1 MPPTSAVFPS
11 TSDPAEAKTWFADLF
26 ERDPAPLSVIG
37 SVADGLIADPTRYDN
52 PRWWAAREGTAVVAA
67 FMHTP
72 PHPLHIGVA
81 TAETARGLAR
91 HLADAGDVLPGVG
104 GLRGP
109 AEAFADEW
117 VARTGVTSRVVMEMG
132 SFDLPVRPRVPF
144 TVNGRFRTAT
154 DDDLELVDAWNQQ
167 FVDAIEGAG
176 RTPPSMAQAVARG
189 RVGLWQDDGRPV
201 STAYA
206 SPANGGVTRIA
217 GVWTPPELRGHGYAS
232 GVVAALS
239 TARQDAGERCI
250 LYTDLANPTSNA
262 IYEAMGYRRV
272 GDAIHIAF
280 SA

>member
-1 MPPTSAVFPS
+1 MPPTSSSFAS
-11 TSDPAEAKTWFADLF
+11 TSDPAEAKRWFAGLF
-26 ERDPAPLSVIG
+26 ERDPASLSVIG

-52 PRWWAAREGTAVVAA
+52 PRWWAAREGGTVVAA

-81 TAETARGLAR
+81 TAETARDLAR

-104 GLRGP
+104 GIRGP
-109 AEAFADEW
+109 AEAFAAEW
-117 VARTGVTSRVVMEMG
+117 VARTDATSRVVMEMG
-132 SFDLPVRPRVPF
+132 SFDLPVRPHVPF
-144 TVNGRFRTAT
+144 TVSGCFRKAS
-154 DDDLELVDAWNQQ
+154 DDDLELVDGWHQQ

-176 RTPPSMAQAVARG
+176 RKAPSLTQQVAQG
-189 RVGLWQDDGRPV
+189 RVGLWQDGDRTV

-206 SPANGGVTRIA
+206 SFANGGITRIA

-239 TARQDAGERCI
+239 SERQDAGERCM

>member
-81 TAETARGLAR
+81 TAETARDLAR

-117 VARTGVTSRVVMEMG
+117 VARTGVTPRVVMEMG
-132 SFDLPVRPRVPF
+132 SF
-144 TVNGRFRTAT
+144 
-154 DDDLELVDAWNQQ
+154 
-167 FVDAIEGAG
+167 
-176 RTPPSMAQAVARG
+176 
-189 RVGLWQDDGRPV
+189 
-201 STAYA
+201 
-206 SPANGGVTRIA
+206 
-217 GVWTPPELRGHGYAS
+217 
-232 GVVAALS
+232 
-239 TARQDAGERCI
+239 
-250 LYTDLANPTSNA
+250 
-262 IYEAMGYRRV
+262 
-272 GDAIHIAF
+272 
-280 SA
+280 